1 MAESPIIEVQN
12 ITKRFK
18 GLTAVKDV
26 SFSIREGGITG
37 MIGPNGAGKSTTF
50 NMICG
55 YYPPTEGRI
64 FYKGEDIME
73 RIQKRKNAVAFA
85 DAINSIEGVP
95 PSPIAR
101 RLSDQWKQEKISS
114 TEMVRA
120 LVEHYSAL
128 GRK

>member
-1 MAESPIIEVQN
+1 M
-12 ITKRFK
+12 
-18 GLTAVKDV
+18 D
-26 SFSIREGGITG
+26 FSI
-37 MIGPNGAGKSTTF
+37 AKK
-50 NMICG
+50 ICVA
-55 YYPPTEGRI
+55 YNI
-64 FYKGEDIME
+64 YKGEDIME

-101 RLSDQWKQEKISS
+101 RLSDQWQQEEISS